1 VFRDVEVRPNS
12 QMKKIIVHDD
22 SDENFERIK
31 SNSND
36 SIQASSSND
45 SDDEKNLVNEIF
57 SEKKII
63 DEYDLN
69 EKKIEEKKEKLNNAT
84 LIIIEP
90 QQDFYSH
97 CNGSFCSKNDFF
109 AQQDENAAYNLSE
122 FIIKN
127 VQKIDNIIVLLD
139 NHQVFFF
146 LYVYIRKSYMLL
158 YL

>member
-22 SDENFERIK
+22 SDEKFERIK
-31 SNSND
+31 SDSKD

-69 EKKIEEKKEKLNNAT
+69 EKKIEEKKEKLNAT
-84 LIIIEP
+84 LIII
-90 QQDFYSH
+90 
-97 CNGSFCSKNDFF
+97 
-109 AQQDENAAYNLSE
+109 
-122 FIIKN
+122 
-127 VQKIDNIIVLLD
+127 
-139 NHQVFFF
+139 
-146 LYVYIRKSYMLL
+146 
-158 YL
+158 